1 MDEADVRRIL
11 QFDETMVGSDGLPH
25 DVKPHPRLWGT
36 FARVL
41 GHYCRDLQLFPLETA
56 IYKMTGLTAR
66 NFGLKERGLLQ
77 PGYWADI
84 TIFDAA
90 EIGDAASFDA
100 PTQAARGID
109 SVIVNGVPV
118 WREGRSTGARPGRLL
133 RAGVAAERATDD

>member
-1 MDEADVRRIL
+1 
-11 QFDETMVGSDGLPH
+11 
-25 DVKPHPRLWGT
+25 
-36 FARVL
+36 
-41 GHYCRDLQLFPLETA
+41 LQLFPLETA

-118 WREGRSTGARPGRLL
+118 WAEGRSTGARPGRLL
-133 RAGVAAERATDD
+133 RSGVAAERATDD

>member
-1 MDEADVRRIL
+1 MSLHYDLLIRNALIIDGARRPRFAADI
-11 QFDETMVGSDGLPH
+11 
-25 DVKPHPRLWGT
+25 
-36 FARVL
+36 
-41 GHYCRDLQLFPLETA
+41 GHYCRDLRLFPLETA

-66 NFGLKERGLLQ
+66 NFGLRERALLQ

-100 PTQAARGID
+100 PTQKARGID

-118 WREGRSTGARPGRLL
+118 WREGRSSGARPGRVL
-133 RAGVAAERATDD
+133 RAGAAAQ